1 MVAQRYHGVKH
12 LTPLA
17 ISEQLNLTLCL
28 SPLDTHIMLV
38 TEGEGR
44 SAKAQYQA
52 VHVHMERLTALPE
65 GKRQKVVTKR
75 SYEYYSLF
83 YCYTKIELPSLT
95 LSLSNIPFMGINN
108 GCGQRHDVDN
118 MRINGCLG
126 INHTKSVAMAARV
139 HGRYILRPLFSGQ
152 HPRLRSPDVTISAHF
167 LPSKTILAGE

>member
-83 YCYTKIELPSLT
+83 YCYTKINYHPYFKSIQYT
-95 LSLSNIPFMGINN
+95 VYGDK
-108 GCGQRHDVDN
+108 QR
-118 MRINGCLG
+118 LW
-126 INHTKSVAMAARV
+126 TA
-139 HGRYILRPLFSGQ
+139 
-152 HPRLRSPDVTISAHF
+152 T
-167 LPSKTILAGE
+167 